1 MKGVDRVMAYSA
13 AVLCGALLWV
23 GLAWPADTWQKW
35 AGLLGGIAGLVALAI
50 VILRRP
56 APRR

>member
-1 MKGVDRVMAYSA
+1 MNLLDRVMAYSA

-35 AGLLGGIAGLVALAI
+35 AGLVAGVAGLAALCAA
-50 VILRRP
+50 VLRL
-56 APRR
+56 ARRR

>member
-1 MKGVDRVMAYSA
+1 MKGLDRLMAYSA

-35 AGLLGGIAGLVALAI
+35 AGLVAGVAGLAAVAIL
-50 VILRRP
+50 ILRGRWGG
-56 APRR
+56 R